1 MVTKGKHLFMII
13 RGRYISEKR
22 KGVHRIN
29 LSSIYIQNKWIF
41 KSMAKP
47 NRGLTGN
54 RTRSFDTRKKPW
66 RKKFCWFFPPQ
77 ISWIFSP
84 LLEIDNWNK
93 CINRRQLSAA
103 VTLGLDQSLWPL
115 YQPFYRGFTWSGY
128 SLHAPDFRWNLRS
141 SEDPYSFTNDLTHYE
156 LSNVSI
162 ITGQWLSQG
171 YGDWYSVSIYPTPQQ
186 PGPVKLSQQLI
197 SRHQYNSF
205 VFQSDL
211 SPH

>member
-1 MVTKGKHLFMII
+1 MIPGKNH
-13 RGRYISEKR
+13 GE
-22 KGVHRIN
+22 
-29 LSSIYIQNKWIF
+29 
-41 KSMAKP
+41 
-47 NRGLTGN
+47 
-54 RTRSFDTRKKPW
+54 
-66 RKKFCWFFPPQ
+66 KKFCWFFPPQ
-77 ISWIFSP
+77 ISWIFTP

-141 SEDPYSFTNDLTHYE
+141 SEDPYSFTDDLTHYE

-205 VFQSDL
+205 VFQVTFHPIRPSMFKMFL
-211 SPH
+211 SLAFSLIETSVFIKKCIFRYCFSYLVTLLHSLQGHWMH

>member
-41 KSMAKP
+41 KSMAKS
-47 NRGLTGN
+47 NRGLTDN
-54 RTRSFDTRKKPW
+54 RTQSFDTRKKPW
-66 RKKFCWFFPPQ
+66 QKKICWFFPPQ

-141 SEDPYSFTNDLTHYE
+141 SKDPYSFTDDLTHYE

-197 SRHQYNSF
+197 SCHQYNSF

>member
-1 MVTKGKHLFMII
+1 MIPGKNH
-13 RGRYISEKR
+13 GE
-22 KGVHRIN
+22 
-29 LSSIYIQNKWIF
+29 
-41 KSMAKP
+41 
-47 NRGLTGN
+47 
-54 RTRSFDTRKKPW
+54 
-66 RKKFCWFFPPQ
+66 KKFCWFFPPQ

-103 VTLGLDQSLWPL
+103 VTLGLDQSLWPP

-141 SEDPYSFTNDLTHYE
+141 SEDPYSFTDDLTHYE